1 MNKKPLSFVIFVI
14 LLGAILGTAIGELI
28 AFILPSGVVEEFF
41 IKSALFGFEPF
52 TINAGVIS
60 FTLGFTF
67 KLNIVGIIGI
77 AFSAYLLRW
86 YKNHRYL

>member
-41 IKSALFGFEPF
+41 LKSALFGFEPF
-52 TINAGVIS
+52 TINVGVIS
-60 FTLGFTF
+60 FTVGFTF